1 MAEETT
7 NPNADATQAAPVKKK
22 SKKLLIVIA
31 MVVVLLAGG
40 GAGFYFSKARAAP
53 QAPAKGAADKK
64 DQPGDQHGT
73 TENAEGGDAEVT
85 QVIELQPFIVNLADK
100 NESRYLRMT
109 ISLGVAAEDGEH
121 KVDPLFTTRIR
132 NAILATISTQTSEQV
147 LTVEGK
153 AALRKDMLNAAKA
166 AASKPEVLTIYITD
180 FIIQM

>member
-7 NPNADATQAAPVKKK
+7 NPNADTIQEAPEKKK
-22 SKKLLIVIA
+22 RKKLVFMIA
-31 MVVVLLAGG
+31 LLVVLLGGG
-40 GAGFYFSKARAAP
+40 GAGFYYWRARTSTQAQAKAL
-53 QAPAKGAADKK
+53 ADRKSQTGEEQGK
-64 DQPGDQHGT
+64 AH
-73 TENAEGGDAEVT
+73 NAEGAESGVT

-109 ISLGVAAEDGEH
+109 ISLGVAAAGGEH

-153 AALRKDMLNAAKA
+153 AALRKEMLNAARA
-166 AASKPEVLTIYITD
+166 AASEPEVLTIYITD

>member
-1 MAEETT
+1 MPEETT
-7 NPNADATQAAPVKKK
+7 NSNADAVQAAPEKKK
-22 SKKLLIVIA
+22 SKKLLMMIA
-31 MVVVLLAGG
+31 LVVVLLAGG
-40 GAGFYFSKARAAP
+40 GAGFYYSRVRAP
-53 QAPAKGAADKK
+53 SQAAKGTTDKNERPDDHSGK
-64 DQPGDQHGT
+64 
-73 TENAEGGDAEVT
+73 TEHAEDGEAEVT

-109 ISLGVAAEDGEH
+109 ISLGVAEEGEH
-121 KVDPLFTTRIR
+121 KVDPLFTTRVR

-153 AALRKDMLNAAKA
+153 AALRKEMLNAAKA

>member
-7 NPNADATQAAPVKKK
+7 NPNADATQPAPVKKK
-22 SKKLLIVIA
+22 SKKLLMWIA
-31 MVVVLLAGG
+31 LLVVLLAGG
-40 GAGFYFSKARAAP
+40 GGFYFWRVRAAS
-53 QAPAKGAADKK
+53 QALAKGADEKK
-64 DQPGDQHGT
+64 QQSGDQHGK
-73 TENAEGGDAEVT
+73 TENAEAGDAEVT

-109 ISLGVAAEDGEH
+109 ISLGVAAGDSEH
-121 KVDPLFTTRIR
+121 KVDPLFTTKIR

-153 AALRKDMLNAAKA
+153 AALRKEMLAAAKA
-166 AASKPEVLTIYITD
+166 AASEPEVLTIYITD

>member
-1 MAEETT
+1 MPEETT
-7 NPNADATQAAPVKKK
+7 NPNPDAVQAAPEKKK
-22 SKKLLIVIA
+22 SKKLLIMIA
-31 MVVVLLAGG
+31 LLVVLLAGG
-40 GAGFYFSKARAAP
+40 GAGFYFWRVRAAS
-53 QAPAKGAADKK
+53 QALAKGTTDKNK
-64 DQPGDQHGT
+64 PDDHSGK
-73 TENAEGGDAEVT
+73 TEHTEDGDAEVT

-109 ISLGVAAEDGEH
+109 ISLGVAEEGEH
-121 KVDPLFTTRIR
+121 KVDPLFTTRVR

-153 AALRKDMLNAAKA
+153 AALRKEMLNAAKA

>member
-1 MAEETT
+1 M
-7 NPNADATQAAPVKKK
+7 
-22 SKKLLIVIA
+22 L
-31 MVVVLLAGG
+31 VVLLAGG
-40 GAGFYFSKARAAP
+40 GAGFYYWRVRAAR
-53 QAPAKGAADKK
+53 QTLAKGTADKNN
-64 DQPGDQHGT
+64 QSADQHGNSG
-73 TENAEGGDAEVT
+73 NAEGGDAEVT

-109 ISLGVAAEDGEH
+109 ISLGVAEDGEH

-153 AALRKDMLNAAKA
+153 AALRKEMLSAARA